1 MIILTR
7 FQVMNRDGSVEER
20 YVLPSDMESL
30 LKVEEVVDKVC
41 ADYGIPEDAYGN
53 VLIAVTEALNNAII
67 HGNGGVRQKNVELVV
82 REDVDS
88 VVFEVKD
95 EGAGFDYL
103 NLPDPT
109 APENLEKPNGRGVF
123 LMRSLADEVE
133 FYDNGSRVELRF
145 KL

>member
-1 MIILTR
+1 
-7 FQVMNRDGSVEER
+7 MNRDGSVEER

-82 REDVDS
+82 REDVNS
-88 VVFEVKD
+88 VLFEVKD
-95 EGAGFDYL
+95 EGAGFDYF

>member
-1 MIILTR
+1 
-7 FQVMNRDGSVEER
+7 MNRDGSVEER

-67 HGNGGVRQKNVELVV
+67 HGNGGVRLKNVQLVV
-82 REDVDS
+82 REEMDS

>member
-41 ADYGIPEDAYGN
+41 AVYGIPEDAYGN

-67 HGNGGVRQKNVELVV
+67 HGNGGVREKNVQLVV
-82 REDVDS
+82 REEVDS

>member
-1 MIILTR
+1 
-7 FQVMNRDGSVEER
+7 MNRDGSVEER

-41 ADYGIPEDAYGN
+41 AEYGVPEDAYGN

-67 HGNGGVRQKNVELVV
+67 HGNGGVRLKNVQLVV
-82 REDVDS
+82 REEIDS

-95 EGAGFDYL
+95 EGIGFDYL

>member
-1 MIILTR
+1 
-7 FQVMNRDGSVEER
+7 MNRDGSVEER

-41 ADYGIPEDAYGN
+41 AEYGVPEDAYGN

-67 HGNGGVRQKNVELVV
+67 HGNGGLRQKNVELVV
-82 REDVDS
+82 REDS
-88 VVFEVKD
+88 QAVVFEVKD
-95 EGAGFDYL
+95 EGAGFDYA

-133 FYDNGSRVELRF
+133 FFDNGSRVELRF

>member
-1 MIILTR
+1 
-7 FQVMNRDGSVEER
+7 MNRDGSVEER

-41 ADYGIPEDAYGN
+41 SEYGLPEDAYGN
-53 VLIAVTEALNNAII
+53 VLIAVTEALNNAIV
-67 HGNGGVRQKNVELVV
+67 HGNGGLRQKNVELVV
-82 REDVDS
+82 REDS
-88 VVFEVKD
+88 QAVVFEVKD
-95 EGAGFDYL
+95 EGAGFDYA

-133 FYDNGSRVELRF
+133 FFDNGSRVELRF